1 MAPAPDQ
8 EIVARALNDTS
19 RHAVKSWDNVYDY
32 RTGWISD
39 SWINFVNAPDGD
51 ARLSGQSGSRT
62 IQVFHIKSAM
72 EGIEADGT
80 RPGHGN
86 FTSLSSPSR
95 SIAGNECS
103 RVLVNYRG
111 VMARYS

>member
-1 MAPAPDQ
+1 MASAADQ
-8 EIVARALNDTS
+8 EIVTRALDDAS

-32 RTGWISD
+32 RAGWISD

-51 ARLSGQSGSRT
+51 ARLTGQSGNRT

-80 RPGHGN
+80 RPGHGY
-86 FTSLSSPSR
+86 FTPLSSPSL
-95 SIAGNECS
+95 SIAGDECS
-103 RVLVNYRG
+103 CVLVNYRG

>member
-1 MAPAPDQ
+1 MASAPDQ
-8 EIVARALNDTS
+8 KIVTRALDDPC
-19 RHAVKSWDNVYDY
+19 RHTVEGWDNVDNH
-32 RTGWISD
+32 RASRISD

-51 ARLSGQSGSRT
+51 ARLSGQSGSRA